1 MSREAATC
9 VIFTCDDCGEQPVD
23 DFTAHYPV
31 GETPTDWQVIDSKDV
46 CDRCVIRRVC
56 ATKGHDWSP
65 WKAVFFEAQR
75 EYRLCNRC
83 DAIEEARD
91 A

>member
-23 DFTAHYPV
+23 DFVRHYPE
-31 GETPTDWQVIDSKDV
+31 GENPDDWQAIDGKDV
-46 CDRCVIRRVC
+46 CDRCVIRRAC
-56 ATKGHDWSP
+56 AAEGHDWARWEVSLLEP
-65 WKAVFFEAQR
+65 SR
-75 EYRLCNRC
+75 EFRWCNRC
-83 DAIEEARD
+83 DVSEETRD